1 MASTEETTN
10 AAVDLFYKL
19 IVIDKVMT
27 IDDCPIE
34 WNGIKVKELV
44 QTKIKGFDVNLD
56 EVSEDNNVS
65 E

>member
-10 AAVDLFYKL
+10 AVVDLFYKL

-27 IDDCPIE
+27 INDCPVE

-44 QTKIKGFDVNLD
+44 QAKIEDFDANLGK
-56 EVSEDNNVS
+56 VSEGNNVS

>member
-44 QTKIKGFDVNLD
+44 QTKIKDFDANLGK
-56 EVSEDNNVS
+56 VSEDENVS

>member
-10 AAVDLFYKL
+10 AVVDLFYKL
-19 IVIDKVMT
+19 TVTDKVMT
-27 IDDCPIE
+27 INDCPVE

-44 QTKIKGFDVNLD
+44 QAKINDFNVNLD
-56 EVSEDNNVS
+56 EVSEDKNVS

>member
-10 AAVDLFYKL
+10 AVVDLFYKL
-19 IVIDKVMT
+19 IVTDKVMT
-27 IDDCPIE
+27 INDCPVE

-44 QTKIKGFDVNLD
+44 QTKIKDFDANLGKA
-56 EVSEDNNVS
+56 SEDNNVS

>member
-27 IDDCPIE
+27 IDDCPVE

-44 QTKIKGFDVNLD
+44 QTKIKDFDANLGK
-56 EVSEDNNVS
+56 VSEDENVS